1 MRRAAVALL
10 QAAAVAL
17 VATAASSAQALA
29 APPAV
34 TITSPANGSL
44 SNESTPIITGLGE
57 ETSGPVTLRVYRGR
71 VAAGEEVQKASTFVF
86 AGEWEVGLHRL
97 TDGTYTAQATQTNAL
112 SETGVS
118 APVTFTIDTA
128 PPAVTLNQPPSP
140 SEDATPTFTGTA
152 SDTTRVTIR
161 IHAGASPEGMI
172 VAEAVAGGTGGAW
185 TSGAAGPPLAVGQYT
200 AVAEQRSSLKGNPT
214 GFSAPVAFTVVPPA
228 PPNPAAAPAPPAAS
242 FRWLPT
248 APHTGETV
256 TLVST
261 STDPTSP
268 LTGFAWALAGD
279 GVFGAGEPVVTTSFS
294 APGAHVVQLRVSDA
308 GGQSSTVS
316 ETIPVTTPPPTL
328 MEPFPVVRIT
338 GTYDAGA
345 ARISLLAV
353 LAPVG
358 ATVRITCRGGGCPRS
373 QRATVPV
380 PRGGA
385 GTATVTFRRF
395 ERTLRAGAI
404 LDVWISGRGQ
414 IGKFT
419 RFRIRRGRRPTRL
432 DMCLDPAGT
441 TPIACP

>member
-1 MRRAAVALL
+1 
-10 QAAAVAL
+10 
-17 VATAASSAQALA
+17 
-29 APPAV
+29 
-34 TITSPANGSL
+34 
-44 SNESTPIITGLGE
+44 
-57 ETSGPVTLRVYRGR
+57 
-71 VAAGEEVQKASTFVF
+71 
-86 AGEWEVGLHRL
+86 
-97 TDGTYTAQATQTNAL
+97 
-112 SETGVS
+112 
-118 APVTFTIDTA
+118 VTFTVDTA
-128 PPAVTLNQPPSP
+128 APTVTLNQPPSP
-140 SEDATPTFTGTA
+140 SEDATPTFSGTA
-152 SDTTRVTIR
+152 SDTTPVTVR
-161 IHAGASPEGMI
+161 IHAGASPKGMV
-172 VAEAVAGGTGGAW
+172 VAEALATGTGAAW
-185 TSGAAGPPLAVGQYT
+185 TSGGATPALAVGQYT
-200 AVAEQRSSLKGNPT
+200 AVAEQPSSLKGNPT
-214 GFSAPVAFTVVPPA
+214 GRSVPVAFTVVSPPPQLNPAPPA
-228 PPNPAAAPAPPAAS
+228 PPASS
-242 FRWLPT
+242 FRWLPP

-268 LTGFAWALAGD
+268 LTAFAWALAGN

-294 APGAHVVQLRVSDA
+294 TPGAHVVQLRVSDA
-308 GGQSSTVS
+308 AGQSSTAS

-328 MEPFPVVRIT
+328 MQPFPVVRIT

-358 ATVRITCRGGGCPRS
+358 ASVRITCRGGGCPKT
-373 QRATVPV
+373 QRATVPL

-404 LDVWISGRGQ
+404 LDVWISARGQ

-419 RFRIRRGRRPTRL
+419 RFRIRRGRRPSRL